1 MQDVLV
7 LGAGKIGVLI
17 SGLLADSGDY
27 RVQLGDSV
35 AGVAAKVASA
45 HGNENV
51 AAFEIDASDKDAL
64 AEHVREYTPA
74 AIISSL
80 PYFCNVLVAEVA
92 RAARTSSLREP

>member
-64 AEHVREYTPA
+64 ADHVREHK
-74 AIISSL
+74 
-80 PYFCNVLVAEVA
+80 
-92 RAARTSSLREP
+92 